1 MYIQSIQ
8 IAMCVS
14 QTIAYSC
21 YPYDPRIIASIHAGC
36 FSNNIEFQVEWC
48 CILFSIYSA
57 RKAKCLHAPSSKY
70 RLEMHILNTPL
81 SDCVHCV
88 LENLHF
94 QTHTHNYSI
103 QNHNR
108 CLCVRG
114 TKGRKRRSIYIYIF
128 MCFYGEPDRV
138 IRDGLDED

>member
-8 IAMCVS
+8 IAMTSNYMCAS

-81 SDCVHCV
+81 YRIVCIAYLKICISKH
-88 LENLHF
+88 
-94 QTHTHNYSI
+94 THTTTRY
-103 QNHNR
+103 R
-108 CLCVRG
+108 TTTGVCVCVAL
-114 TKGRKRRSIYIYIF
+114 KNENVEVYIYIYIH
-128 MCFYGEPDRV
+128 V
-138 IRDGLDED
+138 L